1 MSAYFIG
8 LMSGTS
14 LDGVDAV
21 LVDFAT
27 PSFAVLGEA
36 FVPYPPTVREAILAL
51 QTPAHDELDRSA
63 RLANTLAASYAQVVA
78 ALLQSCQLPPAAI
91 TAIACHGQTIRHAPE
106 KGYTLQLGNLARL
119 AELSGIDVIGDL
131 RSRDVAAGGQGAPLV
146 PAFHAKAFHSGSSN
160 RLIINIGG
168 IANLTYLGA
177 DGAVSGFDS
186 GPGNMLL
193 DAWTQLHCGQP
204 FDADGRWSASGSVHQ
219 PLLQQLLASPYFA
232 QQPPKS
238 TGRDLFDLAWL
249 HKQIAAIG
257 GNLHPEDV
265 QATVAELVAH
275 SIVAAAQ
282 QFLPAVD
289 AVYLCGGGAR
299 NLDLCQRLQR
309 QWPTVSWQ
317 RTDVLGL
324 PLHQVEATAFAWLG
338 YCFMQ
343 RQCAN
348 LPAVTGASGPRIL
361 GALYP
366 A

>member
-21 LVDFAT
+21 LVDFAK
-27 PSFAVLGEA
+27 PQFEVLGEA
-36 FVPYPPTVREAILAL
+36 FVPYSPTQREAILSL
-51 QTPAHDELDRSA
+51 QTPDINELDRSA
-63 RLANTLAASYAQVVA
+63 RLANTLAASYAQVVD
-78 ALLQSCQLPPAAI
+78 ALLQSCQLPRTAI
-91 TAIACHGQTIRHAPE
+91 SAIACHGQTIRHAPD
-106 KGYTLQLGNLARL
+106 KGYTLQIGNLARL
-119 AELSGIDVIGDL
+119 AELTGIDVIGDL

-146 PAFHAKAFHSGSSN
+146 PAFHAKAFHSSDSN

-168 IANLTYLGA
+168 IANLTYLGS
-177 DGAVSGFDS
+177 DGMVSGFDS

-193 DAWTQLHCGQP
+193 DAWMQLHCGQP

-219 PLLQQLLASPYFA
+219 PLLRQMLASTYFA

-249 HKQIAAIG
+249 QNQIATLG
-257 GNLHPEDV
+257 GNLHPEDI

-275 SIVAAAQ
+275 SIVTAAQ
-282 QFLPAVD
+282 QFLPEVNEA
-289 AVYLCGGGAR
+289 YLCGGGAR

-309 QWPTVSWQ
+309 QWPSISWQ
-317 RTDVLGL
+317 RTDALGL

-338 YCFMQ
+338 YCFMM
-343 RQCAN
+343 RHCAN
-348 LPAVTGASGPRIL
+348 LPTVTGAAGPRIL